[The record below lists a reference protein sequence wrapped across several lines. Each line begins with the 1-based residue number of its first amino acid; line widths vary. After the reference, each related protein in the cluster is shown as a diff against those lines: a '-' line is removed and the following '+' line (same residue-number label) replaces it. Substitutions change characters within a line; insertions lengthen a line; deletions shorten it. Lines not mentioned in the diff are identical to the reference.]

1 LTDFETVV
9 IGAGVVG
16 LAVAARLARR
26 GPLLIVE
33 RHDGICRETSSRNS
47 EVVHAGIYYPSG
59 SLKAK
64 TCVRGRHLLRARC
77 DRLGIDAPR
86 VGKFIVGRGDDEIP
100 DLEELRRRAAANG
113 VGDLELIDGRELRAR
128 SAGQVDGG
136 PALWSP
142 SSGVVDSHA
151 YAASFLAEAEA
162 HGATLVTRTTL
173 VGVDRG
179 TSWSLATVGPGG
191 EAFTVTARTVVN
203 AAGLGQ
209 PEVSKMV
216 GLDLDDTGYRQH
228 PCKGDY
234 FAVAP
239 RHRGRL
245 AAAVYP
251 VGEATGPGLGVHLT
265 VDTGGSMRLGPDWEY
280 LTDGPPYPL
289 VVDPAKRRTFFE
301 ACGWMLPWLEEDDLT
316 PELSGIRPKRQPSG
330 GPFHDFVVAEESAR
344 GLPGWIT
351 MAGIESPGLT
361 AAAALAEEVDALP
374 A

>member
-1 LTDFETVV
+1 MTADFETVV

-33 RHDGICRETSSRNS
+33 RRDGICRETSSRNS
-47 EVVHAGIYYPSG
+47 EVVHAGIYYPAG
-59 SLKAK
+59 SLKAR
-64 TCVRGRHLLRARC
+64 TCVRGKHLLYERC

-86 VGKFIVGRGDDEIP
+86 VGKYIVGRSEAATP
-100 DLEELRRRAAANG
+100 DLRELAARAAANG
-113 VGDLELIDGRELRAR
+113 VEDLELIDRRELRRR
-128 SAGQVDGG
+128 SDGQVDGG

-142 SSGVVDSHA
+142 TSGVVDSHA

-162 HGATLVTRTTL
+162 EGAKLVTRTEV
-173 VGVDRG
+173 VGADRG
-179 TSWSLATVGPGG
+179 TSWSLATRGPEGG
-191 EAFTVTARTVVN
+191 VFSVTARTVVN

-209 PEVSKMV
+209 PEVSAMV
-216 GLDLDDTGYRQH
+216 GLDLDEAGCRQH

-234 FAVAP
+234 FAIAP
-239 RHRGRL
+239 RHRGRV

-251 VGEATGPGLGVHLT
+251 VGRATGPGLGVHLT

-280 LTDGPPYPL
+280 LAGAPPYPTS
-289 VVDPAKRRTFFE
+289 VNPAKRRAFFE

-316 PELSGIRPKRQPSG
+316 PELSGVRPKRQPSG
-330 GPFHDFVVAEESAR
+330 GPFHDFVVREESER

-351 MAGIESPGLT
+351 LAGIESPGLT
-361 AAAALAEEVDALP
+361 AAAALAEEVDRV
-374 A
+374 